1 MKNNTNPQKSQKNIY
16 LKINFLLNLFLF
28 LINFKYILTNDC
40 IISNNTVITNQWLNN
55 IICLGDKDFRYVNFA
70 SFSNGSMIVEATSIP
85 DSPKRM
91 FYGIQSDGEPLF
103 NNKQYHTTIVIS
115 NQNESN
121 NTRYEGE
128 IFIVPINGQE
138 YVFSIGKGNNK
149 YAELLDLNKCETK
162 SQQLAITFF
171 SATKI
176 VSVLNYPTSFKVGDK
191 YYFIFPFIDEGS
203 NSDIFSIKNYIF
215 HQLIL

>member
-91 FYGIQSDGEPLF
+91 FYGIQSDG
-103 NNKQYHTTIVIS
+103 
-115 NQNESN
+115 
-121 NTRYEGE
+121 
-128 IFIVPINGQE
+128 
-138 YVFSIGKGNNK
+138 
-149 YAELLDLNKCETK
+149 
-162 SQQLAITFF
+162 
-171 SATKI
+171 
-176 VSVLNYPTSFKVGDK
+176 
-191 YYFIFPFIDEGS
+191 
-203 NSDIFSIKNYIF
+203 
-215 HQLIL
+215 